1 MPRIPY
7 PTDVSDAE
15 WAILEALLPAAKR
28 RGRPRADLRQVFNA
42 IRYVTRSG
50 AQWRMVPRD
59 LVPWGTAWAYFRRWR
74 EDGTWQR
81 LHDTVRADVR
91 RAVGRDPQPS
101 AAILDSQSVKT
112 VERGGA
118 ERGFDGAKL
127 IKGRKRHLLVDT
139 LGLVHGLLVHS
150 AGIQDRT
157 GGRLVLEQ
165 CRRMSRLRRIWADG
179 AYRGRLVRW
188 VRRTRRWVLQI
199 ISRPAGSHGFVLLKW
214 RWIVERTFGWLNL
227 SRRLSK
233 DYEVLPA
240 SSETFIRLAMLSF
253 MDMACEACLT
263 MSEPRH
269 MRFLTPPLSAE
280 ARKFRGRS
288 LRSIPASARP
298 MRIGIETCGILH
310 LVSVPRLNGHVQTCF
325 HACRAAPLSY
335 SDVASLESCGVAG
348 VGRSRDRA
356 WLIGVPYYLIIAA
369 TYSAH
374 GAPAAGLL
382 AFLPVWAI
390 PIAGLVVGFIALR
403 RAGIAQGRAAS

>member
-1 MPRIPY
+1 MPRTPY

-15 WAILEALLPAAKR
+15 WAILEPLLPAAKR
-28 RGRPRADLRQVFNA
+28 LGRPRADLRQVFNA

-59 LVPWGTAWAYFRRWR
+59 LVPWGTAWSYFRRWR
-74 EDGTWQR
+74 EDGSWQR
-81 LHDTVRADVR
+81 LHDAVRADVR
-91 RAVGRDPQPS
+91 RAAGRDPQPS

-112 VERGGA
+112 VERGGR

-150 AGIQDRT
+150 AGVQDRT

-165 CRRMSRLRRIWADG
+165 CRGHMPRLRRIWADG

-199 ISRPAGSHGFVLLKW
+199 ISRPPGRSGFVLLKW

-240 SSETFIRLAMLSF
+240 SSEAFIRLAMLSI
-253 MDMACEACLT
+253 MLQ
-263 MSEPRH
+263 R
-269 MRFLTPPLSAE
+269 L
-280 ARKFRGRS
+280 ARQR
-288 LRSIPASARP
+288 
-298 MRIGIETCGILH
+298 
-310 LVSVPRLNGHVQTCF
+310 
-325 HACRAAPLSY
+325 
-335 SDVASLESCGVAG
+335 
-348 VGRSRDRA
+348 
-356 WLIGVPYYLIIAA
+356 
-369 TYSAH
+369 
-374 GAPAAGLL
+374 
-382 AFLPVWAI
+382 
-390 PIAGLVVGFIALR
+390 
-403 RAGIAQGRAAS
+403 